1 MRFISLLTIYWG
13 MQMKREVFDAL
24 KIGTKISEPRGRE
37 ALPVNGTLADK
48 VGETALMRTGYTPG
62 GKPILRWVH
71 YAKLKKEI

>member
-1 MRFISLLTIYWG
+1 
-13 MQMKREVFDAL
+13 MKREVFDAL

-37 ALPVNGTLADK
+37 APPVKGTLSDK

-71 YAKLKKEI
+71 YTKLKKEI

>member
-1 MRFISLLTIYWG
+1 MR
-13 MQMKREVFDAL
+13 RETFDAL
-24 KIGTKISEPRGRE
+24 KIGMKISEPRGRK
-37 ALPVNGTLADK
+37 APPINGILTDK

>member
-1 MRFISLLTIYWG
+1 MR
-13 MQMKREVFDAL
+13 RETFDAL
-24 KIGTKISEPRGRE
+24 KIGMKISEPRGRE
-37 ALPVNGTLADK
+37 ALPINGILTDK

>member
-24 KIGTKISEPRGRE
+24 KIGTKIREPRGRE
-37 ALPVNGTLADK
+37 APPINGILADK
-48 VGETALMRTGYTPG
+48 VGETALMRTGYAPG